1 MESPSTDAQL
11 VAAILSGRLSAF
23 EALVVR
29 HQDRLY
35 LQALS
40 YLRGEE
46 EAQDALQDAFLK
58 AFDQLEAL
66 KEPSRFPAWVGRI
79 LRNICLNRLREDR
92 RRRAMA
98 ESVVE
103 RTDTEAHPEPAVIR
117 RAAFQEL
124 LSKLPEKSVLA
135 LTLHYLE
142 GRSIQEVALRTGT
155 TPSGV
160 KQRLYRARRQLQ
172 EEVTRM
178 ERDTR
183 NKQDLPEGFAARTIA
198 RLLEQGRRDRLYMRM
213 GDARARFR
221 EALEVFPDHPE
232 ALMELGRTY
241 DPIEGPSQDEVATL
255 RRAAVHRA
263 HYFVPLPDLYL
274 KAGGPAR
281 RVRSVSRNCQLHCE
295 YWIFTRLAPAGLS
308 GRPLTPGGK
317 L

>member
-23 EALVVR
+23 EALVVH

-40 YLRGEE
+40 YLCGEE
-46 EAQDALQDAFLK
+46 EARDALQDAFLK

-79 LRNICLNRLREDR
+79 LRNICLNRLRDR

-103 RTDTEAHPEPAVIR
+103 RTDTEVHPEPAVIR

-124 LSKLPEKSVLA
+124 LSKLPEKSVRA

-155 TPSGV
+155 NP
-160 KQRLYRARRQLQ
+160 
-172 EEVTRM
+172 
-178 ERDTR
+178 
-183 NKQDLPEGFAARTIA
+183 
-198 RLLEQGRRDRLYMRM
+198 
-213 GDARARFR
+213 FR
-221 EALEVFPDHPE
+221 GE
-232 ALMELGRTY
+232 T
-241 DPIEGPSQDEVATL
+241 
-255 RRAAVHRA
+255 AAVQGAQTASGGGHSYGKR
-263 HYFVPLPDLYL
+263 HQEQ
-274 KAGGPAR
+274 AGSAR
-281 RVRSVSRNCQLHCE
+281 GIRSADHCPPFGTGQE
-295 YWIFTRLAPAGLS
+295 GSVVHADG
-308 GRPLTPGGK
+308 
-317 L
+317 